1 MNIGD
6 RVKTPFG
13 EYGLIIR
20 KAEPPNDWV
29 IENAEDDDVYESYPE
44 TSLVLIPRPENT
56 AADRATAE
64 QVKKDL
70 FRSAAKAILDLM
82 SEGDIVTI
90 TKPKKK
96 RSRNASERN
105 TLQG

>member
-44 TSLVLIPRPENT
+44 ALLVLVPRKN
-56 AADRATAE
+56 
-64 QVKKDL
+64 
-70 FRSAAKAILDLM
+70 LDI
-82 SEGDIVTI
+82 GRDTCIWH
-90 TKPKKK
+90 P
-96 RSRNASERN
+96 R
-105 TLQG
+105 